1 MATAGKEEKELNEKI
16 ATRIKKLRVE
26 IEPIQSKFAKEHLI
40 DRQMLSRW
48 ENTKDN
54 RGISIHTVLKF
65 CNMINI
71 SLKEFFDDPSFDKD

>member
-16 ATRIKKLRVE
+16 AIRIKQLRLE
-26 IEPIQSKFAKEHLI
+26 REPIQSKFAKEHLI
-40 DRQMLSRW
+40 DRQMLNRW

-65 CNMINI
+65 CNMIDI
-71 SLKEFFDDPSFDKD
+71 SLKEFFDDDLFRQ